1 MKALNL
7 ITATA
12 VLALVLSSCQK
23 SSDLI
28 APATAQKMAKSRDLN
43 TTELWSKFLP
53 FINEPVTM
61 NLGNESSFLQVGDK
75 PVFYVLVSDM
85 VGTDSFSGTL
95 TLKDANS
102 DMEFGT
108 FNLVPSYDP
117 SVRDITIPDELKSLN
132 LPFMFVRVDIPAE
145 SIDHSIDLI
154 ANVNLATGETNHI
167 TLQRAFLVKN

>member
-1 MKALNL
+1 
-7 ITATA
+7 
-12 VLALVLSSCQK
+12 
-23 SSDLI
+23 
-28 APATAQKMAKSRDLN
+28 
-43 TTELWSKFLP
+43 
-53 FINEPVTM
+53 
-61 NLGNESSFLQVGDK
+61 
-75 PVFYVLVSDM
+75 M